1 MVKEIQPSS
10 TDEECPVRQRD
21 LLDDPIREDVR
32 NVAAAIEEDIEV
44 ERERDAGQCLPVRGE
59 RVLLD
64 LVNKTLCGVAAV
76 IDKVDLGSASGGN
89 DVNVEGADS
98 TQDTAEHS
106 A

>member
-1 MVKEIQPSS
+1 MVDEIHPSG

-21 LLDDPIREDVR
+21 LLDDPFREGVR
-32 NVAAAIEEDIEV
+32 NVAAAIEEDVEV
-44 ERERDAGQCLPVRGE
+44 ERKRDAGQCLPVGRE

-64 LVNKTLCGVAAV
+64 LVNKTLCGVAAL
-76 IDKVDLGSASGGN
+76 IGKVDLGSAIGGN

-98 TQDTAEHS
+98 TQNAVERS